1 MSLNDDQRGAGLGV
15 GIPACMG
22 GRAVLEYG
30 AVRPCSWNGDG
41 SKFALALSLPPP
53 VHTSRLP
60 PRSFPASSSDELS
73 DEISWL

>member
-15 GIPACMG
+15 GIPACIEVG
-22 GRAVLEYG
+22 LHG

-41 SKFALALSLPPP
+41 SKFALALPLPPP

-60 PRSFPASSSDELS
+60 APFQHPVVTS
-73 DEISWL
+73 